1 MPDADTAVRVYS
13 GIRAHLP
20 LLQALAA
27 NSPFW
32 HGRDSGL
39 ASARAQLFRAFPRS
53 EVPPSFRS
61 WAAYAEHVE
70 LTCAAGALPDYT
82 FLWWDVRLHPV
93 LGTVEVRAMDA
104 QSSLDTVAGITAL
117 VHGLARMAADDHGP
131 YERSDVLAESSFRA
145 ARDGIDATI
154 WHQGALRPVAIVAR
168 EVLARV
174 RPYAREVGSDAALEE
189 VERVLVE
196 GGGARR
202 RRAAYA
208 RGGMHAMLAD
218 LVAETSLRAP
228 FYAPAAR

>member
-1 MPDADTAVRVYS
+1 MPDADTAVRAYS
-13 GIRAHLP
+13 AIRAHLP
-20 LLQALAA
+20 LLQALSA

-32 HGRDSGL
+32 HSRDSGL

-61 WAAYAEHVE
+61 WAGYAEHVE
-70 LTCAAGALPDYT
+70 LTCAAGELPDYT

-93 LGTVEVRAMDA
+93 LGTLEVRAMDA

-117 VHGLARMAADDHGP
+117 VHGLARMAAEDRGP

-145 ARDGIDATI
+145 ARDGLAATI
-154 WHQGALRPVAIVAR
+154 WHEGGLRPVSTVAR
-168 EVLARV
+168 DVLARV
-174 RPYAREVGSDAALEE
+174 RPYARDVGSDAALEE
-189 VERVLVE
+189 IDRVLAE

-208 RGGMHAMLAD
+208 RGGMHAMLAE
-218 LVAETSLRAP
+218 LVAETSLPASS
-228 FYAPAAR
+228 YASAAR